1 MIIEAESISAG
12 YNRRIPVLRSVSLS
26 AESGDALALLGPNGS
41 GKSTLLK
48 VLGGLLP
55 IRSGSVRIDG
65 TPIHRI
71 PPKERARLLA
81 FLPQDP
87 VLPGGITVE
96 ELVRTGRFPCRNTP
110 FSAFSKED
118 EAAVAKALE
127 KTGNRRLHSDVLR
140 MYIEL
145 GMPVFLLWC
154 GVTFIFTYSHMAK
167 RYSLRVAAIY
177 MSVTL
182 LMFVTFL
189 TDNTLEKYCPEI
201 AWHLLPLILAEEE
214 RERLMDRLRGRKPL
228 QDIGRTKVWLR
239 NPEIPAA
246 PEKTEKNEEAKS
258 PAEALRRFR
267 TDRRKARG
275 Q

>member
-118 EAAVAKALE
+118 EAAVAEALE
-127 KTGNRRLHSDVLR
+127 KTGMSSFRKRLLS
-140 MYIEL
+140 
-145 GMPVFLLWC
+145 
-154 GVTFIFTYSHMAK
+154 
-167 RYSLRVAAIY
+167 SL
-177 MSVTL
+177 SGG
-182 LMFVTFL
+182 
-189 TDNTLEKYCPEI
+189 E
-201 AWHLLPLILAEEE
+201 
-214 RERLMDRLRGRKPL
+214 
-228 QDIGRTKVWLR
+228 
-239 NPEIPAA
+239 
-246 PEKTEKNEEAKS
+246 
-258 PAEALRRFR
+258 
-267 TDRRKARG
+267 RRKARIAMTLAQEPKILLLDEPTAFLDPAVALDITSLLRDLVRKNG
-275 Q
+275 ISMIVVLHDFNLAARFASRIMFLRDGRILCDGTPAETMTPETFRKAFDLQVRIFEAPDGTPFCMPG